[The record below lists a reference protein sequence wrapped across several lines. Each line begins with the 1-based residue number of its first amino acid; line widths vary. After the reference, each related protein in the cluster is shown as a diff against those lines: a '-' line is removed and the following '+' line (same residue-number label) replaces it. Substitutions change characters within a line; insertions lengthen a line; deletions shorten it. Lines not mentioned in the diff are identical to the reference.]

1 MYPSCPHSSHATAVN
16 AAVDAEVDCLLL
28 FLLRKEGEYV
38 GDWYLHT
45 EKKYIGL
52 PSLIKSVALCNWR
65 VL

>member
-45 EKKYIGL
+45 EKIHRPTFVDQKRGT
-52 PSLIKSVALCNWR
+52 V
-65 VL
+65 

>member
-1 MYPSCPHSSHATAVN
+1 MYPSCPHSFHATAVN

-45 EKKYIGL
+45 EK
-52 PSLIKSVALCNWR
+52 NT
-65 VL
+65 